1 MKILHIGQMIGG
13 LDIYIRN
20 SIIYNKVESN
30 EYVIVC
36 GRDDKHQPVVRNGIA
51 VREYPIS
58 LFRSLNPVNDLKAL
72 VQAVRIIRKEKPDV
86 LHCHSAKGGIIGR
99 TAGWIT
105 GVKTFYTP
113 HAFSFLCTPSKLK
126 RWVFLMIERLTRF
139 RTYVL
144 ACSESEQEMAM
155 RDVGYD
161 KQHALVWHNA
171 VPDASLEQGKAV
183 DISEPYACYIGRPCY
198 QKNPLFLLDVIKRV
212 KDKGCQLK
220 FILLGVGY
228 HSPELEAMKAKM
240 KELDLEDTIR
250 LEPWISHADCQAFVR
265 KSLFYIST
273 ALYEG
278 LPLAVIE
285 AMANGKAIIASDV
298 VGNKDCVRDGEN
310 GYLLPLDAE
319 AYAEKIIQLVN
330 DEELRMKMEK
340 NSRDLFLREFFIE
353 NRISYLQNQYNM
365 VYDLRYGG
373 ANLVLLIALNSAS
386 ISAINSS
393 EVAIRREERRV
404 AA

>member
-36 GRDDKHQPVVRNGIA
+36 GWDDKHQPVVRNGI
-51 VREYPIS
+51 VVKEYPIS

-72 VQAVRIIRKEKPDV
+72 IQAVKIIKKEKPDV
-86 LHCHSAKGGIIGR
+86 IHCHSAKGGIIGR

-113 HAFSFLCTPSKLK
+113 HAFSFLCTPSKSK

-139 RTYVL
+139 KTYLL

-155 RDVGYD
+155 KEVGYD
-161 KQHALVWHNA
+161 ESHAWVWHNA
-171 VPDASLEQGKAV
+171 VPDASLEKGKVV
-183 DISEPYACYIGRPCY
+183 DIAEPYACYIGRPCY
-198 QKNPLFLLDVIKRV
+198 QKNPLFLLDVIKKV
-212 KDKGCQLK
+212 KDKGCHLK

-228 HSPELEAMKAKM
+228 HSPELEAMKAKIQ
-240 KELDLEDTIR
+240 ELDLEDTIR
-250 LEPWISHADCQAFVR
+250 LEPWISHADCQEFVR

-285 AMANGKAIIASDV
+285 AMANGKAVIASDV

-310 GYLLPLDAE
+310 GYLLPLDSE

-330 DEELRMKMEK
+330 NPTLRMEMEK
-340 NSRDLFLREFFIE
+340 KSRELFLSDFLIE

-365 VYDLRYGG
+365 VMDMRYGG
-373 ANLVLLIALNSAS
+373 GKSCPY
-386 ISAINSS
+386 
-393 EVAIRREERRV
+393 RRIE
-404 AA
+404 

>member
-86 LHCHSAKGGIIGR
+86 IHCHSAKGGIIGR

-386 ISAINSS
+386 ISAINCS

>member
-1 MKILHIGQMIGG
+1 MKVLHIGQMIGG

-51 VREYPIS
+51 VKEYPIS

-72 VQAVRIIRKEKPDV
+72 IEAVKIIKKEKPDV
-86 LHCHSAKGGIIGR
+86 IHCHSAKGGIIGR

-139 RTYVL
+139 NTYVL
-144 ACSESEQEMAM
+144 ACSESEQEMAI
-155 RDVGYD
+155 RDVGY
-161 KQHALVWHNA
+161 QRSHAWVWHNA

-183 DISEPYACYIGRPCY
+183 DVSEPYACYIGRPCY
-198 QKNPLFLLDVIKRV
+198 QKNPLFLLDVIKKV
-212 KDKGCQLK
+212 KDKGCHLK

-228 HSPELEAMKAKM
+228 HSPELEAMKVKM
-240 KELDLEDTIR
+240 RELDLEDTIR
-250 LEPWISHADCQAFVR
+250 LEPWISHVDCQEFVR

-330 DEELRMKMEK
+330 DAELKMKMEK

-373 ANLVLLIALNSAS
+373 ANLVLLNKS
-386 ISAINSS
+386 IDTVIQVSIGYHAAFRS
-393 EVAIRREERRV
+393 EERRV

>member
-13 LDIYIRN
+13 LDVYIRN

-36 GRDDKHQPVVRNGIA
+36 GRDDKHQPVVRNGIV

-58 LFRSLNPVNDLKAL
+58 LFRSLNLVNDLKAL

-86 LHCHSAKGGIIGR
+86 IHCHSAKGGIIGR

-155 RDVGYD
+155 NDVGYD
-161 KQHALVWHNA
+161 KQYALVWHNA
-171 VPDASLEQGKAV
+171 VPDASLEQGKTV

-228 HSPELEAMKAKM
+228 HSPELEAMKEKM
-240 KELDLEDTIR
+240 KELDLGDTIQ

-330 DEELRMKMEK
+330 DDDLRMKMEK

-373 ANLVLLIALNSAS
+373 ANLVLLIAQNSANV
-386 ISAINSS
+386 SAINSS
-393 EVAIRREERRV
+393 EVAIRHEERRV

>member
-1 MKILHIGQMIGG
+1 MRILHIGQMIGG

-20 SIIYNKVESN
+20 SIIYDKVESN
-30 EYVIVC
+30 KYVIVC
-36 GRDDKHQPVVRNGIA
+36 GKDDKHQPVVRNGNA
-51 VREYPIS
+51 VKEYPIS

-72 VQAVRIIRKEKPDV
+72 IQVVRIIKEEKPNV
-86 LHCHSAKGGIIGR
+86 IHCHSAKGGIIGR

-139 RTYVL
+139 KTYVL

-155 RDVGYD
+155 TDVGYD

-171 VPDASLEQGKAV
+171 VPDASLEQGKTV
-183 DISEPYACYIGRPCY
+183 NISEPYACYIGRPCY
-198 QKNPLFLLDVIKRV
+198 QKNPLFLLDVIRKV
-212 KDKGCQLK
+212 KDKGCHLK

-228 HSPELEAMKAKM
+228 HSPELEAMKVKIQ
-240 KELDLEDTIR
+240 ELDLEDTIR
-250 LEPWISHADCQAFVR
+250 LEPWISHADCQEFVR

-298 VGNKDCVRDGEN
+298 VGNMDCVRDGEN
-310 GYLLPLDAE
+310 GYLLPLNAE
-319 AYAEKIIQLVN
+319 TYADKIIQLMN
-330 DEELRMKMEK
+330 NQKLRIEMEK
-340 NSRDLFLREFFIE
+340 KSRELFLKEFFIE
-353 NRISYLQNQYNM
+353 NRIKFLQEQYN
-365 VYDLRYGG
+365 G
-373 ANLVLLIALNSAS
+373 
-386 ISAINSS
+386 
-393 EVAIRREERRV
+393 
-404 AA
+404 

>member
-20 SIIYNKVESN
+20 SIQYNKAEQN
-30 EYVIVC
+30 EYIIVC
-36 GRDDKHQPVVRNGIA
+36 GKEDKHQPIVRNGKA

-58 LFRSLNPVNDLKAL
+58 LYRSLNPVNDLTAL
-72 VQAVRIIRKEKPDV
+72 IQAVKIIKREKPDV
-86 LHCHSAKGGIIGR
+86 IHCHSAKGGIIGR
-99 TAGWIT
+99 TAGWMT

-113 HAFSFLCTPSKLK
+113 HAFSYLCTPSKLK

-139 RTYVL
+139 KTYVL

-155 RDVGYD
+155 AEVGYD
-161 KQHALVWHNA
+161 PQHALVWHNA
-171 VPDASLEQGKAV
+171 VPDASLEHGKMV
-183 DISEPYACYIGRPCY
+183 EMQEPYACYIGRPCY
-198 QKNPLFLLDVIKRV
+198 QKNTLFLLDVIKKV
-212 KDKGCQLK
+212 KDKGCGLK

-240 KELDLEDTIR
+240 AELGLEDTIK
-250 LEPWISHADCQAFVR
+250 LEPWISHTDCQEFVR

-278 LPLAVIE
+278 LPLAVVE
-285 AMANGKAIIASDV
+285 AMSNGKAIVASDV
-298 VGNKDCVRDGEN
+298 VGNRDCVRDGEN
-310 GYLLPLDAE
+310 GYLLPLDAD

-330 DEELRMKMEK
+330 DNELRGRMEK
-340 NSRDLFLREFFIE
+340 ASRELFLKEFFIE
-353 NRISYLQNQYNM
+353 NRISYLQNQYEM
-365 VYDLRYGG
+365 FK
-373 ANLVLLIALNSAS
+373 NLTEGVKCNTIFIGYTTLH
-386 ISAINSS
+386 
-393 EVAIRREERRV
+393 EEERRV